1 MPNPNGRHRANS
13 WGDPTQPDTQW
24 QRENTPS
31 DTTRYLCAAVYLKP
45 DLARQIRADIIDENH
60 RALGP
65 GGGIDTGAV
74 LRHAI
79 AATAFQSLRAFGL
92 VIAIF
97 LGVIGITQISPLL
110 VLIAILV
117 GWLVVGLYLFGIRH
131 RIIIRKL
138 QRSRFRAAEAPHPGS
153 TDLQQR
159 LDSIAQ
165 HVDGNVTIYSAYSPF
180 VGEGDI
186 FNNWSV
192 VVDLSKVKDP
202 ALTMPFSVAELHKAV
217 ADDVRALNLPG
228 LRVTDRLFV
237 GGDAIRDDPRFLPDP
252 SLRPNTTVEQ
262 GVIDSCAAIPEN
274 SCRHYTH
281 IQITGWR
288 GELVVGI
295 FLRLVLLDRSL
306 FVETNYTVLTPL
318 PQECYE
324 IDAIPPVVTIGGL
337 LRLAGEAAVQL
348 PGAALHAI
356 PDLARLCWQPI
367 SAWRHDAA
375 EERLIRSDLAFDY
388 GAKTTIR
395 ESAADGNYRRYFQR
409 IDREMN
415 TKLVDRR
422 IFEQIISYLED
433 HNIETGEVQQMRQFI
448 NYGIYGNV
456 TAGAV
461 AVGSNPTA
469 RTTN

>member
-1 MPNPNGRHRANS
+1 MPNLNGRHRADS
-13 WGDPTQPDTQW
+13 WFDTGQQNTQW
-24 QRENTPS
+24 HGETTAS

-45 DLARQIRADIIDENH
+45 GLARQIRADIIDENH

-65 GGGIDTGAV
+65 SGGVDTGAI

-79 AATAFQSLRAFGL
+79 AATAYQSLRAFGL

-97 LGVIGITQISPLL
+97 LAIIGIGQVSPLL
-110 VLIAILV
+110 VLIAVLL

-131 RIIIRKL
+131 RVIIRKL
-138 QRSRFRAAEAPHPGS
+138 QRSRFQAADAPQPGS
-153 TDLQQR
+153 IDLQQR

-180 VGEGDI
+180 VGEGRM
-186 FNNWSV
+186 FKNWSV
-192 VVDLSKVKDP
+192 VVDLSKVKD
-202 ALTMPFSVAELHKAV
+202 ADTAMPFSVAELHRAV

-237 GGDAIRDDPRFLPDP
+237 SGDAIRDDPRFLLDP
-252 SLRPNTTVEQ
+252 TQRPNTTVDQ
-262 GVIDSCAAIPEN
+262 AVIDSCAANPEN

-288 GELVVGI
+288 GELVVGV
-295 FLRLVLLDRSL
+295 FLRLVLLQRSL

-324 IDAIPPVVTIGGL
+324 IDAIPPVVTIGGIV
-337 LRLAGEAAVQL
+337 RLAGQAAVQL
-348 PGAALHAI
+348 PTAALHAI

-367 SAWRHDAA
+367 AAWRHDSA
-375 EERLIRSDLAFDY
+375 EERLIKADLAFDY

-395 ESAADGNYRRYFQR
+395 ESAADRNYRRYFQR
-409 IDREMN
+409 VDQEMN
-415 TKLVDRR
+415 TKLVDKR
-422 IFEQIISYLED
+422 IFDQIVSYLED
-433 HNIETGEVQQMRQFI
+433 HNIETGEVLQIQQVI
-448 NYGIYGNV
+448 NYGIYGKV
-456 TAGAV
+456 TADAL
-461 AVGSNPTA
+461 AVGPNATA
-469 RTTN
+469 RATN